1 MRQHYLGRVRNT
13 YGTVQ
18 ADVDVSI
25 YLAGTVNAAT
35 VYTVAT
41 GGVAITVA
49 PQIQSDSDGLI
60 DFYLDESYG
69 SSQLFD
75 IKVGDKTYENI
86 SVTLGLGDVF
96 SNPLPGQYQITGIR
110 LDADKKIVIT
120 YDGTPKL

>member
-25 YLAGTVNAAT
+25 YLAGTVNAAI

-41 GGVAITVA
+41 GGDAITEA

-60 DFYLDESYG
+60 DFYIDESYG
-69 SSQLFD
+69 ISQLFD
-75 IKVGDKTYENI
+75 IEVGDKTYENI
-86 SVTLGLGDVF
+86 SITFGLGDII
-96 SNPLPGQYQITGIR
+96 SSPLSGQYQITNIR

-120 YDGTPKL
+120 YNETPEA

>member
-25 YLAGTVNAAT
+25 YLAGTVNAAI

-41 GGVAITVA
+41 GGDDITEA

-60 DFYLDESYG
+60 DFYIDESYG
-69 SSQLFD
+69 ISQLFD
-75 IKVGDKTYENI
+75 IEVGDKTYENI
-86 SVTLGLGDVF
+86 SITFGLGDII
-96 SNPLPGQYQITGIR
+96 SSPLSGQYQITNIR

-120 YDGTPKL
+120 YNETPEA

>member
-18 ADVDVSI
+18 EDIDVSI
-25 YLAGTVNAAT
+25 YLAGTVSAAI
-35 VYTVAT
+35 VYTVAS

-75 IKVGDKTYENI
+75 IKIGDKTYENVSI
-86 SVTLGLGDVF
+86 LLGDGDMKKSVYDTD
-96 SNPLPGQYQITGIR
+96 SNN
-110 LDADKKIVIT
+110 IV
-120 YDGTPKL
+120 DSAESVNGGVW